1 MFPKQNKCCKKLG
14 FILLK
19 FMSRL
24 KYFIFCLFM
33 GVAFSVQSQS
43 TDSIRFS
50 LLTCAPGTEIY
61 SLFGHTAIRYE
72 NYTRRIDVVFN
83 YGMFSFNTPNFIFR
97 FVAGET
103 DYQLGITPYSYFE
116 AEYAMRGSSVY
127 QQVLNLTQSEKERL
141 LTILENNYLPE
152 NRIYRYNY
160 FYDNCTTRARD
171 KIEECIEG
179 KVVYPDSLS
188 GKSYRS
194 IVHEFTAGSPWDEF
208 GIDLCLGAEADKE
221 INKRQQMFSPFYMK
235 YYASNA
241 YIVDAGGTRRPLIL
255 DETKIVDVEPE
266 EVQPG
271 FILSPL
277 MCGALFLALC
287 VVMAWGQWKTQRI
300 WWGWDIVLYGLQ
312 GLAGCII
319 AFLFFFSVHPT
330 VGSNWLLI
338 LFNPIPLLY
347 LPFMVYKAVKR
358 KKDYYH
364 VGNMVYL
371 TLFITILPFCGQEFN
386 LTVLPLALGL
396 LVTSA
401 SHVLVWNKK

>member
-1 MFPKQNKCCKKLG
+1 MCPKQNKCCKKLG

-152 NRIYRYNY
+152 NRIYRYSY

-271 FILSPL
+271 FVLSPL

>member
-1 MFPKQNKCCKKLG
+1 MCPKQNKCCKKLG

-188 GKSYRS
+188 GKSYRG

-241 YIVDAGGTRRPLIL
+241 YVVDAGGTRRPLIL

>member
-1 MFPKQNKCCKKLG
+1 MCPKQNKCCKKLG

-72 NYTRRIDVVFN
+72 NYTRRIDVAFN

-287 VVMAWGQWKTQRI
+287 VVMAWRQWKTQRI

>member
-1 MFPKQNKCCKKLG
+1 MCPKQNKCCKKLG

-194 IVHEFTAGSPWDEF
+194 IVHEFTAGSPWDEL

>member
-1 MFPKQNKCCKKLG
+1 MCPKQNKCCKKLG

-160 FYDNCTTRARD
+160 FYDNCTTRTRD

-300 WWGWDIVLYGLQ
+300 WWGWDVVLYGLQ

>member
-1 MFPKQNKCCKKLG
+1 MCPKQNKCCKKLG

-72 NYTRRIDVVFN
+72 NYTRRIDVAFN

-364 VGNMVYL
+364 VGNMAYL

>member
-1 MFPKQNKCCKKLG
+1 MCPKQNKCCKKLG

-24 KYFIFCLFM
+24 KYFIFCLLM

-72 NYTRRIDVVFN
+72 NYTRRIDVAFN

-287 VVMAWGQWKTQRI
+287 VVMAWGRWKTQRI

>member
-1 MFPKQNKCCKKLG
+1 MCPKQNKCCKKLG

-72 NYTRRIDVVFN
+72 NYTRRIDVAFN

-386 LTVLPLALGL
+386 LTALPLALGL

>member
-1 MFPKQNKCCKKLG
+1 
-14 FILLK
+14 
-19 FMSRL
+19 MSRL

>member
-1 MFPKQNKCCKKLG
+1 MCPKQNKCCKKLG

-72 NYTRRIDVVFN
+72 NYTRRIDVAFN

-116 AEYAMRGSSVY
+116 AEYAMRGSSVC

>member
-1 MFPKQNKCCKKLG
+1 MCPKQNKSCKKLG

-188 GKSYRS
+188 SKSYRS

-266 EVQPG
+266 EVQLG

-338 LFNPIPLLY
+338 LFNPVPLLY

>member
-1 MFPKQNKCCKKLG
+1 MCPKQNKCCKKLG

-72 NYTRRIDVVFN
+72 NYTRRIDVAFN

-194 IVHEFTAGSPWDEF
+194 IVHEFTAGSPWDEL

-255 DETKIVDVEPE
+255 DETKIVDVEPD

-271 FILSPL
+271 FVLSPL

>member
-1 MFPKQNKCCKKLG
+1 MCPKQNKCCKKLG

-116 AEYAMRGSSVY
+116 VEYAMRGSSVY

-152 NRIYRYNY
+152 SRIYRYNY

-221 INKRQQMFSPFYMK
+221 INKGQQMFSPFYMK

-241 YIVDAGGTRRPLIL
+241 YIVDAGGSRRPLIL

>member
-1 MFPKQNKCCKKLG
+1 MCPKQNKCCKKLG

-72 NYTRRIDVVFN
+72 NYTRRIDVAFN

-194 IVHEFTAGSPWDEF
+194 IVHEFTAGSPWNEF

-287 VVMAWGQWKTQRI
+287 VVMAWRQWKTQRI

>member
-1 MFPKQNKCCKKLG
+1 MCPKQNKCCKKLG

-33 GVAFSVQSQS
+33 GVVFSVQSQS

-152 NRIYRYNY
+152 SRIYRYNY

-179 KVVYPDSLS
+179 KVVYSDSLS

-194 IVHEFTAGSPWDEF
+194 IVHEFTAGSPWGEF

>member
-1 MFPKQNKCCKKLG
+1 MCPKQNKCCKKLG

-72 NYTRRIDVVFN
+72 NYTRRIDVAFN

-255 DETKIVDVEPE
+255 DETNIVDVEPE

>member
-1 MFPKQNKCCKKLG
+1 MCPKQNKCCKKLG

-24 KYFIFCLFM
+24 KYFIFCLLM

-72 NYTRRIDVVFN
+72 NYTRRIDVAFN

>member
-1 MFPKQNKCCKKLG
+1 MCPKQNKCCKKLG

-255 DETKIVDVEPE
+255 DETKIVDVEPD

-271 FILSPL
+271 FVLSPL

-287 VVMAWGQWKTQRI
+287 VVMAWRQWKTQRI

>member
-1 MFPKQNKCCKKLG
+1 MCPKQNKCCKKLG

-72 NYTRRIDVVFN
+72 NYTRRIDVAFN

-194 IVHEFTAGSPWDEF
+194 IVHEFTAGSPWDEL

>member
-1 MFPKQNKCCKKLG
+1 MCPKQNKCCKKLG

-50 LLTCAPGTEIY
+50 LLTCVPGTEIY

>member
-1 MFPKQNKCCKKLG
+1 MCPKQNKCCKKLG

-72 NYTRRIDVVFN
+72 NYTRRIDVAFN

-364 VGNMVYL
+364 VGNMVHL

>member
-1 MFPKQNKCCKKLG
+1 MCPKQNKCCKKLG

-72 NYTRRIDVVFN
+72 NYTRRIDVAFN

-116 AEYAMRGSSVY
+116 AEYVMRGSSVY

>member
-1 MFPKQNKCCKKLG
+1 
-14 FILLK
+14 
-19 FMSRL
+19 MSRL

-72 NYTRRIDVVFN
+72 NYTRRIDVAFN

-194 IVHEFTAGSPWDEF
+194 IVHEFTAGSPWNEF

>member
-1 MFPKQNKCCKKLG
+1 MCPKQNKCCKKLG

-194 IVHEFTAGSPWDEF
+194 IVHEFTAGSPWDEL

-364 VGNMVYL
+364 VENMVYL

>member
-1 MFPKQNKCCKKLG
+1 
-14 FILLK
+14 
-19 FMSRL
+19 
-24 KYFIFCLFM
+24 M

-179 KVVYPDSLS
+179 KVIYPDSLS

>member
-1 MFPKQNKCCKKLG
+1 MCPKQNKCCKKLG

-83 YGMFSFNTPNFIFR
+83 YGMFSFNTQNFIFR

-188 GKSYRS
+188 SKSYRS

-255 DETKIVDVEPE
+255 DEAKIVDVEPE
-266 EVQPG
+266 DVQPG

>member
-1 MFPKQNKCCKKLG
+1 MCPKQNKCCKKLG

-171 KIEECIEG
+171 KIEECVEG

-255 DETKIVDVEPE
+255 DETKIVDVEPD

>member
-1 MFPKQNKCCKKLG
+1 MG

>member
-1 MFPKQNKCCKKLG
+1 MCPKQNKCCKKLG

-72 NYTRRIDVVFN
+72 NYTRRIDVAFN

-287 VVMAWGQWKTQRI
+287 VVMVWGQWKTQRI

>member
-1 MFPKQNKCCKKLG
+1 MCPKQNKCCKKLG

-50 LLTCAPGTEIY
+50 LLTCAPGIEIY

-72 NYTRRIDVVFN
+72 NYTRRIDVAFN

>member
-1 MFPKQNKCCKKLG
+1 MCPKQNKCCKKLG

-194 IVHEFTAGSPWDEF
+194 IVHEFTAGSLWDEF

-287 VVMAWGQWKTQRI
+287 MVMAWGQWKTQRI

>member
-1 MFPKQNKCCKKLG
+1 MCPKQNKCCEKLG

-19 FMSRL
+19 FMSSL

-33 GVAFSVQSQS
+33 GVVFSVQSQS

-72 NYTRRIDVVFN
+72 NYTRRIDVAFN

-194 IVHEFTAGSPWDEF
+194 IVHGFTAGSPWDEF

>member
-1 MFPKQNKCCKKLG
+1 MCPKQNKCCKKLG

-194 IVHEFTAGSPWDEF
+194 IVHEFTAGSPWDEL

-300 WWGWDIVLYGLQ
+300 WWGWDIMLYGLQ

>member
-1 MFPKQNKCCKKLG
+1 MCPKQNKCCKKLG

-33 GVAFSVQSQS
+33 GVVFSVQSQS

-72 NYTRRIDVVFN
+72 NYTRRIDVAFN

-179 KVVYPDSLS
+179 KVVYSDSLS

>member
-1 MFPKQNKCCKKLG
+1 MCPKQNKCCKKLG

-188 GKSYRS
+188 GKSYRG

-271 FILSPL
+271 FVLSPL

>member
-1 MFPKQNKCCKKLG
+1 MCPKQNKCCKKLG

-72 NYTRRIDVVFN
+72 NYTRRIDVAFN

-194 IVHEFTAGSPWDEF
+194 IVHEFTAGSPWNEF

-255 DETKIVDVEPE
+255 DETKIVDVEPD
-266 EVQPG
+266 EVQLG
-271 FILSPL
+271 FVLSPL